1 MAHGHHA
8 AAQELWSRYGR
19 AMSAYAAAV
28 LRVPRADAAHPVA
41 LDAVQSVFVR
51 VLEMDR
57 RTLAQVEN
65 VQAWLTASVRHAV
78 LNLARAGAR
87 QDALRL
93 RLSHAGREPEPCDP
107 PALDALHRA
116 IDRLPDDAR
125 ELLLLKHVAGLTLEQ
140 MALSLNEN
148 RNTIASRLR
157 SAMARLREA
166 LEDSSPQANAANV
179 AVPSFSR
186 PKEVRP

>member
-1 MAHGHHA
+1 MAQGHHA

-28 LRVPRADAAHPVA
+28 LRVPGSDAAHPVA
-41 LDAVQSVFVR
+41 LDAVQSVFAR
-51 VLEMDR
+51 VLYMDR
-57 RTLAQVEN
+57 RTLEEVEN
-65 VQAWLTASVRHAV
+65 VQAWLATSVRHAV

-93 RLSHAGREPEPCDP
+93 RLSHAGREPARCDP
-107 PALDALHRA
+107 SALEALHRA

-125 ELLLLKHVAGLTLEQ
+125 ELLLLKHVAGLTLDQ

-157 SAMARLREA
+157 SAMSRLREA
-166 LEDSSPQANAANV
+166 LDEPITPKHAAS
-179 AVPSFSR
+179 VPIPSCSR
-186 PKEVRP
+186 PTEVRP